1 MSEPEPASVNSDFVA
16 GVRAKLASR
25 RATKAAPAETPS
37 AVIGGLQEAASVL
50 TLFDVETLNPVPGA
64 PSAQNELDP
73 LPNESF
79 RYRSERETLI
89 AGSTPQPGAG
99 AQRQWVL
106 TPERRIPA
114 LRQLRESNRLQ
125 AALDANPERPRQP
138 LQECLEAYLTGK
150 AKPIEDQNLVE
161 ITALQ
166 QVAAWLHP
174 AGFTNIPEAAAI
186 TRHAE
191 WLKLLQPFQHLAGE
205 YFRGR
210 QKELQ
215 RLRSYVG
222 VVPPGSILEVV
233 RRTIVSTIT
242 AKAPLMIYGPG
253 GVGKSSL
260 VSRFI
265 LEHAQALK
273 VDRFPFAYLDFE
285 RPEITAAQP
294 LTLLIE
300 AVRQLGIEYPES
312 QERCERIRADW
323 LQKFRSDE
331 PMAAQENLDEPP
343 AAPRSVPQLSQQDV
357 FAAVRDFASLMASL
371 GAADRPVVMVLDTFE
386 EVQWRSEEHVTAV
399 WNLLGQL
406 NQYVP
411 QFFPIVVGR
420 APVAN
425 RSIEAMELAGLD
437 NEAAIGYLRKRGVSD
452 SALATQIF
460 KSIGGSP
467 MNLQLAADLVVRE
480 GVRSASDLRVTTREF
495 VWFRLDDTHVQ
506 RQLHKRV
513 LGHIHDVR
521 VRQLAGPGL
530 VLRRITTEL
539 IMQVLNEPC
548 GLKLETLEQ
557 ANELFAELAREVALV
572 QRATDGSLVHRPEL
586 RRQVLGLLR
595 TDEPQRVAQI
605 HQLAVEYYANRSA
618 NVQDR
623 AEEIYHRLALGQE
636 RSVID
641 ARWLAGIEP
650 YLHDAFDELKG
661 SLRAY
666 LGSRLGIEVDTE
678 TRQLAGIEDYE
689 ELIKRKAGELL
700 SQGEPRQVLVL
711 LGERQERAPDS
722 PLFELEATAL
732 AQLGRLPEAFAA
744 LDRGIGL
751 ALSNGS
757 RGQVLDLVLH
767 TAGLA
772 LAARQIEFAPWL
784 PSRLQALSE
793 GRLEPGD
800 RVDVLARAIALT
812 RELSVPILTEADP
825 LANLRTAFDGMSDED
840 LVRQPNVSRW
850 AAVCFRAGDVAR
862 LSRVLKKIGVP
873 RTAADL
879 QLRDLASHITN
890 YDVMFSKDLGVEPGA
905 LAKELGVPIRGSIT
919 ASWSEFLLTGAA
931 DVVQQT
937 LCRLLDEHAQFI
949 PDSVMDAFGR
959 LMRAAIAPEIMQPA
973 APERRVRSVTS
984 APKSSARLKSRFR
997 EAMLRTLP
1005 NVDALKRF
1013 LDSRLNVSLNAI
1025 AADGSL
1031 VLMINQVIEWAEP
1044 RGALTDLVQSLR
1056 QANPSDADL
1065 AEIAD
1070 ELGVGTVLRASTVSS
1085 QFSLQDV
1092 SPWRERLGVLE
1103 GQVCRVEIDARRYG
1117 LSNSMATGFLVGPD
1131 LVLTADHV
1139 LESVHAGKASPNDVR
1154 VRFDY
1159 KGTSSG
1165 TVSQGTVF
1173 PLAKDWLVSRDPY
1186 TLQGG
1191 LGYCLLRLE
1200 NSPGAQP
1207 IGGAQAGPSDAL
1219 RNWINLHDVATVSP
1233 GDELVL
1239 LHHAAGEP
1247 LKLSTGRA
1255 LAMPIDA
1262 PTLIA
1267 YQLPTE
1273 PGSSGAPC
1281 FTMDF
1286 RIAAMHIG
1294 SSLPG
1299 LPFPLGVS
1307 YGARIAGIAEHLGET
1322 GHGHVIGLELA

>member
-1 MSEPEPASVNSDFVA
+1 VSEPKPASVSPDFVA
-16 GVRAKLASR
+16 AVRAKLASR
-25 RATKAAPAETPS
+25 RAANAAPAEAPS

-64 PSAQNELDP
+64 PSAQDERDP
-73 LPNESF
+73 LPNEGF

-89 AGSTPQPGAG
+89 AGSTPQYGEG

-114 LRQLRESNRLQ
+114 LRQLRESHRLQ

-166 QVAAWLHP
+166 QVAAWLYP
-174 AGFTNIPEAAAI
+174 AGFTNTPEAATI
-186 TRHAE
+186 QRHAE
-191 WLKLLQPFQHLAGE
+191 WLKLLQPFKHLAGE

-222 VVPPGSILEVV
+222 VVPPGSIFEVV

-242 AKAPLMIYGPG
+242 AKVPLMIYGPG

-265 LEHAQALK
+265 LEHAQELK
-273 VDRFPFAYLDFE
+273 EDRFPFAYLDFE
-285 RPEITAAQP
+285 RPEITAAEP

-312 QERCERIRADW
+312 QERCEKIRADW

-331 PMAAQENLDEPP
+331 HMAPQENLDEPP
-343 AAPRSVPQLSQQDV
+343 AAPRSVPQLSPQDL

-371 GAADRPVVMVLDTFE
+371 GAADRPVVIVLDTFE
-386 EVQWRSEEHVTAV
+386 EVQWRSEEHVAAV
-399 WNLLGQL
+399 WNLLDQL
-406 NQYVP
+406 KLYVP
-411 QFFPIVVGR
+411 RFCPIVVGR

-425 RSIEAMELAGLD
+425 RSIEAMELTGLD

-452 SALATQIF
+452 SALAIQIVR
-460 KSIGGSP
+460 SIGGSP

-480 GVRSASDLRVTTREF
+480 GIRSASDLGVTTREF
-495 VWFRLDDTHVQ
+495 LWFRLDDAHVQ

-530 VLRRITTEL
+530 VLRRITSEL
-539 IMQVLNEPC
+539 ILQVLNGPC
-548 GLKLETLEQ
+548 GLRLETLEQ
-557 ANELFAELAREVALV
+557 ANELFAELGREVALV
-572 QRATDGSLVHRPEL
+572 QHESDGSLAHRPEL

-595 TDEPQRVAQI
+595 ADEPQKVAQI
-605 HQLAVEYYANRSA
+605 HQLAVEYYAGRSP
-618 NVQDR
+618 NVHDR

-636 RSVID
+636 RSIIE
-641 ARWLAGIEP
+641 AQWLPGIEP
-650 YLHDAFDELKG
+650 YLHDAFDELTG

-666 LGSRLGIEVDTE
+666 LGSRLGIEVDAE

-689 ELIKRKAGELL
+689 EIIKRKAAELL
-700 SQGEPRQVLVL
+700 TQRQASQVLVL
-711 LGERQERAPDS
+711 LSERQERAPDG
-722 PLFELEATAL
+722 PLFVLEATAL
-732 AQLGRLPEAFAA
+732 AQLGQLPEAFAA

-751 ALSNGS
+751 ALSSGS
-757 RGQVLDLVLH
+757 RRQVLDLVLH
-767 TAGLA
+767 AAGLA
-772 LAARQIEFAPWL
+772 LASRQIEFARWL
-784 PSRLQALSE
+784 SSRLQALSQ
-793 GRLEPGD
+793 GRLEPED
-800 RVDVLARAIALT
+800 RVGVLARAIALT
-812 RELSVPILTEADP
+812 REFSVPILTEGDLQAH
-825 LANLRTAFDGMSDED
+825 LRTTFDGMSDED
-840 LVRQPNVSRW
+840 LVRRPDVSRW
-850 AAVCFRAGDVAR
+850 AAVCFRTGDVAR
-862 LSRVLKKIGVP
+862 LSRVLKKTGVP
-873 RTAADL
+873 RTGADV

-890 YDVMFSKDLGVEPGA
+890 YDVLFSKNLGGEPGV
-905 LAKELGVPIRGSIT
+905 LAKELGVPIHGTIT

-931 DVVQQT
+931 DIVQQT

-949 PDSVMDAFGR
+949 PEAVMSAFGN
-959 LMRAAIAPEIMQPA
+959 LMRAAVAPELAQPST
-973 APERRVRSVTS
+973 PQVQMSSEGPS
-984 APKSSARLKSRFR
+984 PKFSARVKTRLR

-1005 NVDALKRF
+1005 NEDALKRF
-1013 LDSRLNVSLNAI
+1013 LDSRLNVNLNAI
-1025 AADGSL
+1025 AAGGTL
-1031 VLMINQVIEWAEP
+1031 ARMIDQVIQWAELQ
-1044 RGALTDLVQSLR
+1044 GALTDLVESVR
-1056 QANPSDADL
+1056 QANPSDADF

-1070 ELGVGTVLRASTVSS
+1070 ELGVGTVIRGSIVSS
-1085 QFSLQDV
+1085 RGSLQDV
-1092 SPWRERLGVLE
+1092 SVWRERLGIVE
-1103 GQVCRVEIDARRYG
+1103 GQVCRVEIDALRDG
-1117 LSNSMATGFLVGPD
+1117 LSNVMATGFLVGPD
-1131 LVLTADHV
+1131 LVLTADNV
-1139 LESVHAGKASPNDVR
+1139 LESVHAGNVFPYDIR

-1159 KGTSSG
+1159 KGTGSG
-1165 TVSQGTVF
+1165 AASQGTVF
-1173 PLAKDWLVSRDPY
+1173 RAAIDGIVSRDPY
-1186 TLQGG
+1186 TSQGG

-1200 NSPGAQP
+1200 NTPGTQP

-1219 RNWINLHDVATVSP
+1219 RNWINLYDVGTLSP

-1239 LHHAAGEP
+1239 LHHAAGKP
-1247 LKLSTGRA
+1247 LKLSTGKVV
-1255 LAMPIDA
+1255 AMPNDA
-1262 PTLIA
+1262 PTLIT
-1267 YQLPTE
+1267 YDLPTE

-1294 SSLPG
+1294 SRHPG
-1299 LPFPLGVS
+1299 PSFSPGVS
-1307 YGARIAGIAEHLGET
+1307 YGTRISAITEHLGEA
-1322 GHGHVIGLELA
+1322 GHGDVIGRELA